1 VPELR
6 FGPGKSRQRLARKV
20 LVALTLIGA
29 SIPHPGLA
37 VESLADQ
44 MAEYDAVAPKSIIQL
59 QPFRQQTTATL
70 PSGDPVR
77 LISLSPQVNSWF
89 LLTLGA
95 DGASGT
101 SNYHLENPDP
111 RGQTLALVPGAVPQ
125 LALGGAGGDA
135 VCTPWQGDPSPLADA
150 RQSGQPYAPIC
161 DGRLYLRNPAA
172 GSRSTMEGVTDF
184 LRSNIWGG
192 DAVVNFV
199 KSTFYQDAFAE
210 TDRTVAQTTVAPSDA
225 GPGAAPLDPALGERP
240 VIGTQIDMDLT
251 GVQGK
256 RMALGLWY
264 PVTGLDGVFASA
276 IQPRAIDPAAL
287 KGPRR
292 TNALDS
298 VEGSATDYL
307 VAFDLGRFD
316 LGFGLGTDH
325 PRVNWSPR
333 PPASVQNSALPG
345 PDGIGNARPLVR
357 LGMVSPADSRKT
369 IATFTAG
376 FKREHGAFRG
386 GPLATVNSGSH
397 YGFIEEGT
405 IFSKLQPGLS
415 TLYVLTD
422 GTINMKT
429 WTIDDNAL
437 LPQIRFARQNGV
449 PLIEPDP
456 ATGLG
461 IPGVDVTHWMN
472 GNWSGSA
479 DADLRTL
486 RAAVCLRN
494 TATARYL
501 VYGYFSTATPSA
513 IAQVFQGYGCTY
525 AMILDMNA
533 LELTYL
539 SLFVRQSG
547 DVKVEHVVPGMALSD
562 SKVQGMR
569 LPRFIAVPDNR
580 DFFYMKRKDP
590 AP

>member
-1 VPELR
+1 ME
-6 FGPGKSRQRLARKV
+6 
-20 LVALTLIGA
+20 T
-29 SIPHPGLA
+29 
-37 VESLADQ
+37 LADQ

-77 LISLSPQVNSWF
+77 LISLSPRINSWF

-95 DGASGT
+95 DGAPGT
-101 SNYHLENPDP
+101 SNYHIENPDP
-111 RGQTLALVPGAVPQ
+111 RGQTVALIAGAVPQ
-125 LALGGAGGDA
+125 LALGGHGGDA
-135 VCTPWQGDPSPLADA
+135 VCAPWDGDPTPLATA
-150 RQSGQPYAPIC
+150 QQSGQPYAPIC
-161 DGRLYLRNPAA
+161 DGRLYLRNPVS

-210 TDRTVAQTTVAPSDA
+210 TDSTVAEAKAGGPDA
-225 GPGAAPLDPALGERP
+225 GPGAAPLDPALGARP
-240 VIGTQIDMDLT
+240 VIGTQTDFDLT
-251 GVQGK
+251 GVDGK

-264 PVTGLDGVFASA
+264 PVTGLDGVYASA
-276 IQPRAIDPAAL
+276 IQPRVIDPAVL
-287 KGPRR
+287 QGPRR

-307 VAFDLGRFD
+307 VAFDLSRFD

-357 LGMVSPADSRKT
+357 LGMVSPADSRRT

-415 TLYVLTD
+415 TLYVLVD
-422 GTINMKT
+422 GTMNMKT
-429 WTIDDNAL
+429 WTTDDNAL

-449 PLIEPDP
+449 PLVEPDP

-461 IPGVDVTHWMN
+461 IPGADVTRWMN

-486 RAAVCLRN
+486 RAGVCLRD
-494 TATARYL
+494 TGSARYL
-501 VYGYFSTATPSA
+501 IYGYFSTATPSA
-513 IAQVFQGYGCTY
+513 LAQVFQAYGCNY

-539 SLFVRQSG
+539 SLFVRQAG

-569 LPRFIAVPDNR
+569 LPRFIAVPDSR

>member
-1 VPELR
+1 MPDLR
-6 FGPGKSRQRLARKV
+6 YEPGRIRQRQTRALC
-20 LVALTLIGA
+20 VAVALIGA
-29 SIPHPGLA
+29 CVGGPALA
-37 VESLADQ
+37 VETLADQ
-44 MAEYDAVAPKSIIQL
+44 MAEYDAVAPKTIIQL

-70 PSGDPVR
+70 PSGAPVR
-77 LISLSPQVNSWF
+77 LISLSPQINSWF

-95 DGASGT
+95 DGASDT
-101 SNYHLENPDP
+101 TNYHIENPDP
-111 RGQTLALVPGAVPQ
+111 QGQTLALVPGAVPQ

-135 VCTPWQGDPSPLADA
+135 TCTPWDGDPSALATA
-150 RQSGQPYAPIC
+150 QQSGQPYAPIC
-161 DGRLYLRNPAA
+161 DGRLYLRNQVTGAH
-172 GSRSTMEGVTDF
+172 STLEGVTDF

-199 KSTFYQDAFAE
+199 KSTFYQDAYAE
-210 TDRTVAQTTVAPSDA
+210 KDRTVAADAAAAPDL
-225 GPGAAPLDPALGERP
+225 GPGAAPLDPSLGDRP
-240 VIGTQIDMDLT
+240 VIGTQTDFDLT
-251 GVQGK
+251 GVEGK

-264 PVTGLDGVFASA
+264 PVTGLDGVFATA
-276 IQPRAIDPAAL
+276 IQPRAIDPAVFA
-287 KGPRR
+287 GPRR
-292 TNALDS
+292 TNGLDS
-298 VEGSATDYL
+298 VEASATDYL
-307 VAFDLGRFD
+307 VAFDLNRYD

-325 PRVNWSPR
+325 PRLNWSPR
-333 PPASVQNSALPG
+333 PPAAMQNAALPG
-345 PDGIGNARPLVR
+345 PDGVGNARPLVR
-357 LGMVSPADSRKT
+357 LGMVSPAESRRT

-386 GPLATVNSGSH
+386 GPLAMVNSGSH

-415 TLYVLTD
+415 TLYVLAD

-429 WTIDDNAL
+429 WTTDDNAL

-456 ATGLG
+456 VTGQG
-461 IPGVDVTHWMN
+461 VPGADVTHWRD

-479 DADLRTL
+479 EADLRTL
-486 RAAVCLRN
+486 RAGVCLRD
-494 TATARYL
+494 TGTSRYL
-501 VYGYFSTATPSA
+501 IYGYFSTATPSA
-513 IAQVFQGYGCTY
+513 MARVYQAYGCNY

-539 SLFVRQSG
+539 ALYVRQSG

-580 DFFYMKRKDP
+580 DFFYMMHKAP